1 MPLDEIR
8 KGGRCTRQKLAKTPG
23 LNQDRVSKIEQGTDT
38 YISSLAG
45 YLEALAN

>member
-8 KGGRCTRQKLAKTPG
+8 KGGRGPGKACQDARPEPRQG
-23 LNQDRVSKIEQGTDT
+23 FEQGTDT